1 MKDELVKVRID
12 GNYTGTIGLY
22 RFKDGIGEVPLSMAL
37 FSNWTIVKDIEKK
50 LKTYST
56 DEFIDIGKV
65 KTEPSLESMNMNE
78 LKSLAK
84 DMGIKKA
91 YRSKK
96 DYITEIIK
104 IRKRGETK

>member
-1 MKDELVKVRID
+1 MD
-12 GNYTGTIGLY
+12 N
-22 RFKDGIGEVPLSMAL
+22 SQ
-37 FSNWTIVKDIEKK
+37 DIKKK
-50 LKTYST
+50 LKTYSK
-56 DEFIDIGKV
+56 DEFIDMSTVNPKQD
-65 KTEPSLESMNMNE
+65 LESMNMNE

-96 DYITEIIK
+96 DYIKEIIK